1 MTTGRPPLPA
11 DDAARAELARRG
23 RELAATDARADGAA
37 GATVSVLV
45 ARRGTATFGV
55 RSIDVRDVRR
65 AARVSPLPGAEH
77 PVAGL
82 TAWRGQGIVV
92 HDVFGGAAV
101 APREGGAP
109 EGPLAAWLLVVGD
122 RGSELA
128 LVADDVDDVV
138 DLRTDALVPALEGA
152 VPALGATIDG
162 MLLLDL
168 RAWIARDAAS

>member
-1 MTTGRPPLPA
+1 MTSSKRPPVPA
-11 DDAARAELARRG
+11 DAAAHAELARRG
-23 RELAATDARADGAA
+23 LALAATDARIDTTLVP
-37 GATVSVLV
+37 TVSVLV
-45 ARRGTATFGV
+45 ARRGTVAFGV

-65 AARVSPLPGAEH
+65 GARVSALPGADR

-92 HDVFGGAAV
+92 HDVFGHEATGPSAEPSNG
-101 APREGGAP
+101 PRAG
-109 EGPLAAWLLVVGD
+109 WLLIVGD

-128 LVADDVDDVV
+128 LVADDVDDVI
-138 DLRTDALVPALEGA
+138 DLRTDALVAAPEGA
-152 VPALGATIDG
+152 PPSLGATIDG